1 MTTSSPVS
9 NATASAVAVAAVA
22 AAAPASTWYYVDLFS
37 GMGSF
42 HYSLSRQTGF
52 SCVAASDICEPAR
65 RVYGANHGLKPFGDI
80 CDIDPAELPP
90 FDIVCAGFPCQ
101 PFSQAGHRRG
111 FDDSREGRGTMFA
124 QVMRVALGGK
134 RKPSVIVLENVRGLL
149 RHDGGQSFAT
159 VCGQLA
165 EAGYAVVHKVLTCS
179 NYGLPQMRKR
189 LFIVAYLP
197 GAVKPGEDMASFFDL
212 AAYEARTTLTD
223 FLNKGVF
230 AKPTAYTIRC
240 GGRRSPIDDRHN
252 WDGYWVDGREY
263 RLTIA
268 DALKLQGF
276 EGYDITA
283 GGTTSKAQQWKLL
296 GNTIPTVF
304 TRIIGERITA
314 LLRPVEQNCGG
325 GAGLL

>member
-1 MTTSSPVS
+1 MTS
-9 NATASAVAVAAVA
+9 
-22 AAAPASTWYYVDLFS
+22 WHYLDLFS

-42 HYSLSRQTGF
+42 HYSLSRLSGF
-52 SCVAASDICEPAR
+52 NCVAASDICESSR
-65 RVYGANHGLKPFGDI
+65 RVYDTNHGMMPLGNI
-80 CDIDPAELPP
+80 CDIDPQTLPP

-111 FDDSREGRGTMFA
+111 FDDSRGTMFS

-134 RKPSVIVLENVRGLL
+134 RKPSVIVLENVQGLL
-149 RHDGGQSFAT
+149 RHDEGRSFAT
-159 VCGQLA
+159 VCEQLA
-165 EAGYAVVHKVLTCS
+165 EAGYEVVHKVLTCS
-179 NYGLPQMRKR
+179 KYGIPQMRKR

-197 GAVKPGEDMASFFDL
+197 DAVKAGEDMARFFDL
-212 AAYEARTTLTD
+212 GAYEARTTLTD

-240 GGRRSPIDDRHN
+240 GGRRSSIDDRHN
-252 WDGYWVDGREY
+252 WDGYWVDGHEY

-276 EGYDITA
+276 DGYDITA

-304 TRIIGERITA
+304 TRIIGERIAT
-314 LLRPVEQNCGG
+314 LLRPIV
-325 GAGLL
+325 